1 MRSYI
6 HAGFISAMLLSSGIA
21 QATDQIRESEIWALP
36 LPGTQSNA
44 NDPISKA
51 QKTEIPSG
59 SVRVSALLGLGAG
72 TEAIANDTDFYRF
85 YGMEGD
91 VVTID
96 IDGGVGGGRG
106 TRDVDTTIAVFR
118 DVAGFP
124 ILRLNDDVL
133 AKNDDAKTLDEG
145 SNSTLDARLDNVKL
159 PASGYYIV
167 GVTNAPRYF
176 ANGGAVKGTWRANGD
191 YTLIIT
197 GVTPDVQQINI
208 EIKPGNDEF
217 APINPKAKGKIPVA
231 LLSSTEFNAMN
242 VDTTS
247 LTFGETG
254 NENSSSHCGRNGEDV
269 NGDGRL
275 DLVCH
280 FDNQQAGFAVGD
292 LEGIL
297 RGKMKW
303 GSRIEGRGILKV
315 VPEKRGS

>member
-1 MRSYI
+1 MRRYI
-6 HAGFISAMLLSSGIA
+6 CAGVVSGILLASGIA
-21 QATDQIRESEIWALP
+21 QAADQVRESEIWTLP
-36 LPGTQSNA
+36 LPGIQSNA
-44 NDPISKA
+44 NDPLSKA
-51 QKTEIPSG
+51 QKIEIPSG
-59 SVRVSALLGLGAG
+59 SVSVSALLGLDAS
-72 TEAIANDTDFYRF
+72 TDAIANDTDFYRF
-85 YGMEGD
+85 YGLEGD

-118 DVAGFP
+118 DVTGFP

-133 AKNDDAKTLDEG
+133 AQNYDAKTLDEG
-145 SNSTLDARLDNVKL
+145 STSTRDARLDNVRL

-167 GVTNAPRYF
+167 GVTNAPRSF
-176 ANGGAVKGTWRANGD
+176 ANGGIVKGNWKENGD

-242 VDTTS
+242 VKTES
-247 LTFGETG
+247 LTFGATG
-254 NENSSSHCGRNGEDV
+254 NENSMSHCGGNGEDV

-292 LEGIL
+292 LEGVL
-297 RGKMKW
+297 RGKMTW